1 MKWCMRWCVSG
12 LGQKPTGARIRI
24 ECYSPQRTSRMSTMT
39 YLLYCFFVSSI
50 DLTCFK
56 KLGVET
62 ADGQISVRQELWIER
77 MHSLMPSFTQATC
90 TWAGY
95 KNGTSAVTPYW
106 DGETHPTVF
115 GIPHLA
121 AQDIVERVPCL
132 CFITDI

>member
-1 MKWCMRWCVSG
+1 MFQLLKKSTC
-12 LGQKPTGARIRI
+12 GADAANDRQ
-24 ECYSPQRTSRMSTMT
+24 SRTCEDVITMT

-56 KLGVET
+56 KLDVET

-115 GIPHLA
+115 SMPHLA